1 MILYILCEGQSE
13 EAFINQVL
21 KPYFQNTKPQLDF
34 KPIITKTSPRYKGG
48 GLKYHRIKKEI
59 LSLLNHKEAFVST
72 FFDYYALHNGFPQ
85 YNNQQGDIYQKIDS
99 LEKAF
104 CDDINGNLH
113 PKRFFPH
120 IQPHEFEALLFSDIS
135 KIIET
140 DTLWQGNKTYLAKL
154 QSITNQFPNPELIN
168 NSTQTSPSHRLEAIF
183 PTYQKVFHSKNIAQK
198 ITITHIRTKCR
209 HFNEWCEKISSL

>member
-21 KPYFQNTKPQLDF
+21 KPYFQNTKPQLDL
-34 KPIITKTSPRYKGG
+34 KPIITKTSPRHQGG

-85 YNNQQGDIYQKIDS
+85 YNNQQGDIYQKIDI

-104 CDDINGNLH
+104 CDDINGNSH

-135 KIIET
+135 KIIEA
-140 DTLWQGNKTYLAKL
+140 DTFWQGKDAYFTQLK
-154 QSITNQFPNPELIN
+154 SIIDEFPNPELIN

-183 PTYQKVFHSKNIAQK
+183 SNYQKIIHGTNITQK